1 MRASLTAAALAL
13 ALPGCGSARSSDL
26 QPVIVAS
33 VTAERA
39 GDELV
44 APVPAR
50 NALDAPGAFAIVEEE
65 SGWLILDD
73 EVKEEALAGSPF
85 DASLHSP
92 GARSAASGTHVLE
105 AKVKLAELGP
115 EMRMEGR
122 SFVLY
127 RGAERKCVIRAG
139 VVRAVGY
146 TSDDFTTDE
155 DTGPGSPPPPSEEEQ
170 ARTMWSSSNTFIAA
184 KIDLAPACKGATWA
198 RLEELPEP
206 RFATV
211 RAPVGPIAEKAT
223 TAFQS
228 RPRWAEAQKSWLEAN
243 GGAAQAKSGTWEDL
257 GSVTVSELAAPFAG
271 GSFVVRQSV
280 WEEGCGAN
288 AGLTMVWSDVDGS
301 LSQVFEAD
309 DRFSL
314 EVAMDLDGDGT
325 LEMFGT
331 EGDGPSLRPF
341 WGTERDDTRQGPWLS
356 HAYAFHGCRC

>member
-1 MRASLTAAALAL
+1 MRASLTAAVLLLAL
-13 ALPGCGSARSSDL
+13 SGCGGARPSEL
-26 QPVIVAS
+26 QPVTVAS
-33 VTAERA
+33 MTADGV
-39 GDELV
+39 GDERL
-44 APVPAR
+44 APTPAR
-50 NALDAPGAFAIVEEE
+50 NALDAPGAFAIVEED

-73 EVKEEALAGSPF
+73 EVKEEALAGAPVDTSP
-85 DASLHSP
+85 AT
-92 GARSAASGTHVLE
+92 SGSHVLE

-122 SFVLY
+122 TFALY
-127 RGAERKCVIRAG
+127 RGAERKCVVRAG
-139 VVRAVGY
+139 AVRAVGY
-146 TSDDFTTDE
+146 TSDDFGE
-155 DTGPGSPPPPSEEEQ
+155 DDTSPGAPPPPSPAEKIAQ
-170 ARTMWSSSNTFIAA
+170 LWTSANTYVAT
-184 KIDLAPACKGATWA
+184 KIELAPACKGATWG

-206 RFATV
+206 RFATA
-211 RAPVGPIAEKAT
+211 RAPLGAIADKAT

-228 RPRWAEAQKSWLEAN
+228 RPSWAEAQKNWVEAN

-257 GSVTVSELAAPFAG
+257 GNVTVSELVAPFAG
-271 GSFVVRQSV
+271 GSFVVRQSI

-288 AGLTMVWSDVDGS
+288 AGLTMVWKDADGG
-301 LSQVFEAD
+301 LSQVFEGD

-341 WGTERDDTRQGPWLS
+341 WGTEKDDSRQGPWLS